1 VVKSVSSAIAYLSR
15 FARTEFQVRRYLQ
28 RKGYSSAEIS
38 EAIEFLQEHKFLND
52 QAFAESYIRSRIA
65 RLDGP
70 AKIQQLLMQKGV
82 ASSRAKTLIQENYPE
97 ELQVENAKK
106 LMKKRHKRSREQLKR
121 FVASRGYSG
130 YVIMQAFK
138 SAE

>member
-1 VVKSVSSAIAYLSR
+1 M
-15 FARTEFQVRRYLQ
+15 RRYLQ

-38 EAIEFLQEHKFLND
+38 EAIEFLQEHKLLD
-52 QAFAESYIRSRIA
+52 DHAYAEAYVRSRIA

-70 AKIQQLLMQKGV
+70 LKIKQLLFQKGID
-82 ASSRAKTLIQENYPE
+82 SSTAQKLIQENYPQ
-97 ELQVENAKK
+97 ELQIANVQK
-106 LMKKRHKRSREQLKR
+106 LMKKRSRRSAEQQKR

-130 YVIMQAFK
+130 YVIMRAFR